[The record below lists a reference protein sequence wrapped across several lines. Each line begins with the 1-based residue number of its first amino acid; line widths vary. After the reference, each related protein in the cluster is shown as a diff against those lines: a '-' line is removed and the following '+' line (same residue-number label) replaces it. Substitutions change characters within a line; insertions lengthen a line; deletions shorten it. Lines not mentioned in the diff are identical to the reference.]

1 MATSTHPAPAQP
13 AVGFARAWFPPR
25 RVLPVPLAST
35 RSCRLPSP
43 SPRVLPKSAPSA
55 GRGTRRAPRPEG
67 RVPPN
72 CPTDTSGGLPA
83 APRAPGRPSPPPRPP
98 RRPPRAAHLPP
109 VAGPH
114 ARSPCQL
121 LPPSCPPPA
130 PSPYHSAARPRA
142 AGAPKR
148 PRDRLTPRD
157 APQRPGPERLS
168 APPEGVRRGAELA
181 GCPVLPDNLSPPTAL
196 TWLAPAAG
204 VGGRA
209 SRPPS
214 PSAAAPTLRHAL
226 PASARPRPDARL
238 KRLGGGGEG
247 ARGRASA
254 RGGGGAG

>member
-35 RSCRLPSP
+35 RSCRLLPPPPPPSSAEIRP
-43 SPRVLPKSAPSA
+43 FGGQGHTQGASSRGQSSSQLPHRHV
-55 GRGTRRAPRPEG
+55 RGAACG
-67 RVPPN
+67 
-72 CPTDTSGGLPA
+72 PA
-83 APRAPGRPSPPPRPP
+83 RTWPALAPSPPSTA
-98 RRPPRAAHLPP
+98 PPRAAHLPP

-121 LPPSCPPPA
+121 QPPSCPPPA
-130 PSPYHSAARPRA
+130 PSPHHSAARPRA

-181 GCPVLPDNLSPPTAL
+181 GRPVLPDNLSPPTAL

-238 KRLGGGGEG
+238 KRLGGGEG